1 MGLAL
6 RCGSGH
12 TTSHSGGRELVVIVH
27 TATCEKGKYTIYKLH
42 CWFVHAHN
50 PAYIIRTASMQ
61 MVEQNCFVP
70 DKDVRGQNILQLQS
84 VLREMLNITT
94 ITIT

>member
-1 MGLAL
+1 
-6 RCGSGH
+6 
-12 TTSHSGGRELVVIVH
+12 
-27 TATCEKGKYTIYKLH
+27 
-42 CWFVHAHN
+42 
-50 PAYIIRTASMQ
+50 